1 MRKRVIT
8 IILSLIYTIFMAVG
22 TSFIKSNSFKY
33 LKDNLIIMIILSLL
47 LFIILYF
54 ILNKVFDYLDDY
66 KKKEDKTKNRILNLF
81 DKHPIIF
88 SSIVMFACYIIY
100 MIAFYPIIMS
110 KDPSFQLLQ
119 YFHIDNKYSYYSVL
133 LDKNVIITNHHPVIH
148 TLLLGTCVKLG
159 MVLFNSSNVGLFIY
173 SIIQT
178 SILILTLSYTIK
190 FMKEINISIK
200 YRFACLL
207 IYALV
212 PVFPFYAMSP
222 VKDVIFGCLIILYII
237 TVYKCIKL
245 EEKISIKNII
255 KIIRNINL
263 KVLNL
268 YFLLDKKIITPT
280 LNY

>member
-1 MRKRVIT
+1 MRKNVIT

-47 LFIILYF
+47 LFLILYF
-54 ILNKVFDYLDDY
+54 ILNKLFDYLDDY
-66 KKKEDKTKNRILNLF
+66 KKKKDKTENRILNLF

-88 SSIVMFACYIIY
+88 SSIVMFICYLIY

-159 MVLFNSSNVGLFIY
+159 MVLFNSSNIGLFIY

-178 SILILTLSYTIK
+178 SILIITLSYTIK
-190 FMKEINISIK
+190 FMKEINISTK
-200 YRFACLL
+200 YRFICLL
-207 IYALV
+207 IYA
-212 PVFPFYAMSP
+212 
-222 VKDVIFGCLIILYII
+222 
-237 TVYKCIKL
+237 
-245 EEKISIKNII
+245 
-255 KIIRNINL
+255 
-263 KVLNL
+263 
-268 YFLLDKKIITPT
+268 
-280 LNY
+280 

>member
-1 MRKRVIT
+1 
-8 IILSLIYTIFMAVG
+8 
-22 TSFIKSNSFKY
+22 
-33 LKDNLIIMIILSLL
+33 
-47 LFIILYF
+47 
-54 ILNKVFDYLDDY
+54 
-66 KKKEDKTKNRILNLF
+66 
-81 DKHPIIF
+81 
-88 SSIVMFACYIIY
+88 
-100 MIAFYPIIMS
+100 
-110 KDPSFQLLQ
+110 
-119 YFHIDNKYSYYSVL
+119 
-133 LDKNVIITNHHPVIH
+133 
-148 TLLLGTCVKLG
+148 
-159 MVLFNSSNVGLFIY
+159 MVLFNSSNAGLFIY

-255 KIIRNINL
+255 NIN
-263 KVLNL
+263 V
-268 YFLLDKKIITPT
+268 FI
-280 LNY
+280 

>member
-1 MRKRVIT
+1 MRKKIIT

-33 LKDNLIIMIILSLL
+33 LKDNFIMMILLSLL
-47 LFIILYF
+47 LFLILYF
-54 ILNKVFDYLDDY
+54 ILNKLFDYLDNY
-66 KKKEDKTKNRILNLF
+66 KEKKDKNESKILNLF

-88 SSIVMFACYIIY
+88 SSIVMFICYLIY

-133 LDKNVIITNHHPVIH
+133 LDKNVIITNHHPVVH

-159 MVLFNSSNVGLFIY
+159 MGLFNSSNIGLFIY

-190 FMKEINISIK
+190 FMKEINISTK

-245 EEKISIKNII
+245 EEKISVKNII
-255 KIIRNINL
+255 KIITLSILMFLFRNNGIHVFIL
-263 KVLNL
+263 T
-268 YFLLDKKIITPT
+268 FPF
-280 LNY
+280 

>member
-1 MRKRVIT
+1 MRKKVIT

-47 LFIILYF
+47 LFLILYF
-54 ILNKVFDYLDDY
+54 ILNKLFDYLDDY
-66 KKKEDKTKNRILNLF
+66 KKKKDKTENRILNLF

-88 SSIVMFACYIIY
+88 SSIVMFICYLIY

-133 LDKNVIITNHHPVIH
+133 LDKNVIITNHHPVVH

-178 SILILTLSYTIK
+178 SILIITLSYTIK
-190 FMKEINISIK
+190 FMKEINISTK
-200 YRFACLL
+200 YRFICLL

-237 TVYKCIKL
+237 TVYK
-245 EEKISIKNII
+245 
-255 KIIRNINL
+255 
-263 KVLNL
+263 
-268 YFLLDKKIITPT
+268 
-280 LNY
+280 